1 MGSTMLRRRRA
12 LLALC
17 LLLGG
22 CGHVPLTSLVKLA
35 RIDFQNTDP
44 AQLRVAVEL
53 PPVLR
58 PLPRGITLR
67 ITVKAGRWQE
77 SQKQGSQD
85 EVRDFMLREL
95 PAPAE
100 IVRDNASDTRVYA
113 YRLDE
118 ADVVRLTAFR
128 TELMARKRAGQVG
141 GISISV
147 VPRACKTAEL
157 PDGPIYFTAYLKTAE
172 TVDYVTLARDLDLR
186 SLIPEHVIADEVP
199 RCGT

>member
-1 MGSTMLRRRRA
+1 
-12 LLALC
+12 
-17 LLLGG
+17 
-22 CGHVPLTSLVKLA
+22 VTSLVKLA

-44 AQLRVAVEL
+44 AQLRVAVQL
-53 PPVLR
+53 PLVLR

-67 ITVKAGRWQE
+67 ITVKAGRSREAQKQE
-77 SQKQGSQD
+77 SQKQESQE

-100 IVRDNASDTRVYA
+100 LAREMGSDTRVYA
-113 YRLDE
+113 YRLED

-128 TELMARKRAGQVG
+128 AELLARKRAGQVG
-141 GISISV
+141 GLSISV

-157 PDGPIYFTAYLKTAE
+157 PDGPIYFTAYLKTVE

-186 SLIPEHVIADEVP
+186 SLIPEHVIADEIP
-199 RCGT
+199 RCEA